1 MATDED
7 LVADFVA
14 GNQAAFAELVERYRR
29 ELFSFLQRFINEAAL
44 AEDLFQETF
53 IQVYRSAPT
62 FDSTRRFRPWLF
74 TIAANKARDHLRT
87 AMRRGT
93 QSLDNITGE
102 DGDQG
107 TFVEFMA
114 SDTLSAPERLID
126 MEDADAVRQIIARM
140 PTIYREVLLLS
151 YDNRFA
157 YKEIAEMLGIPLGTV
172 KSRLHSALAM
182 FGEAW
187 RVRIGEEKERHQ

>member
-74 TIAANKARDHLRT
+74 TIAANKARDHLG
-87 AMRRGT
+87 RRCDAAR
-93 QSLDNITGE
+93 SLWIISPE
-102 DGDQG
+102 K
-107 TFVEFMA
+107 MA
-114 SDTLSAPERLID
+114 IRARLLNSWRLI
-126 MEDADAVRQIIARM
+126 
-140 PTIYREVLLLS
+140 
-151 YDNRFA
+151 RF
-157 YKEIAEMLGIPLGTV
+157 PLRSG
-172 KSRLHSALAM
+172 
-182 FGEAW
+182 
-187 RVRIGEEKERHQ
+187 

>member
-7 LVADFVA
+7 LVAEFVA

-53 IQVYRSAPT
+53 IQVYRSAVT
-62 FDSTRRFRPWLF
+62 FDSKRRFRPWLF
-74 TIAANKARDHLRT
+74 TIAANKARDHLR
-87 AMRRGT
+87 ASMRRGT
-93 QSLDNITGE
+93 QSLDNISGHDAE
-102 DGDQG
+102 QG
-107 TFVEFMA
+107 TFLDLME

-126 MEDADAVRQIIARM
+126 MEDAAAVRQIIARL

-151 YDNRFA
+151 YYNRFA

-187 RVRIGEEKERHQ
+187 SVRLGEGKQRD

>member
-151 YDNRFA
+151 YYNRFA

-187 RVRIGEEKERHQ
+187 RVRIGEGKERHQ

>member
-7 LVADFVA
+7 LVAEFVA

-53 IQVYRSAPT
+53 IQVFRSAAT
-62 FDSTRRFRPWLF
+62 FDSKRRFRPWLF
-74 TIAANKARDHLRT
+74 TIAANKARDHLR
-87 AMRRGT
+87 ASMRRGT
-93 QSLDNITGE
+93 QSLDNISGHDAE
-102 DGDQG
+102 QG
-107 TFVEFMA
+107 TFIDLME

-126 MEDADAVRQIIARM
+126 MEDADAVRQIIARL
-140 PTIYREVLLLS
+140 PAIYREVLLLS
-151 YDNRFA
+151 YYNRFA

-172 KSRLHSALAM
+172 KSRLHSALAL

-187 RVRIGEEKERHQ
+187 SARLGEGKQRD

>member
-7 LVADFVA
+7 LVAEFVA

-53 IQVYRSAPT
+53 IQVYRSAAT
-62 FDSTRRFRPWLF
+62 FDSKRRFRPWLF
-74 TIAANKARDHLRT
+74 TIAANKARDHLR
-87 AMRRGT
+87 ASMRRSVR
-93 QSLDNITGE
+93 SLDNIAGE
-102 DGDQG
+102 DGDHG
-107 TFVEFMA
+107 TFIEFME

-151 YDNRFA
+151 YYSRFA

-187 RVRIGEEKERHQ
+187 KVRLGEGKERHS